1 MTEAPSA
8 VGKDTKEVIYELFLI
23 HLTLLLKKGKS
34 ISIHD
39 LWSDKFYNLDYFL
52 NYLRKAH
59 PNLEG
64 TDDDDL
70 EGMKIKL
77 NELLEEETGGH
88 GRALL
93 ERIHADMDIKGMAH
107 GGLRNAAAALDNGI
121 DMEGMKAKIMD
132 VLNKMDE

>member
-8 VGKDTKEVIYELFLI
+8 VGKDKKEVIYELFLI
-23 HLTLLLKKGKS
+23 HLTLLLKKGKT
-34 ISIHD
+34 ITFNDI
-39 LWSDKFYNLDYFL
+39 WSDKFYDIDYFL

-93 ERIHADMDIKGMAH
+93 ERIHADMDKGTAH

>member
-8 VGKDTKEVIYELFLI
+8 GGKDKKEVIYKLFLI

-59 PNLEG
+59 PKLEG
-64 TDDDDL
+64 TDDNLD
-70 EGMKIKL
+70 EMEIKL
-77 NELLEEETGGH
+77 TELLEEETGGH

-93 ERIHADMDIKGMAH
+93 ERIHADMDKGTAH

>member
-8 VGKDTKEVIYELFLI
+8 GGKDKKEVIYELFLI
-23 HLTLLLKKGKS
+23 HLTLLLKKGKT
-34 ISIHD
+34 ITIHD
-39 LWSDKFYNLDYFL
+39 TWSDKFYDIDYFL
-52 NYLRKAH
+52 DYLRKAH
-59 PNLEG
+59 PKLEG
-64 TDDDDL
+64 TDDNLD
-70 EGMKIKL
+70 EMEIKL
-77 NELLEEETGGH
+77 TELLEEETGGH

-93 ERIHADMDIKGMAH
+93 ERIHADMDKGTAH

>member
-8 VGKDTKEVIYELFLI
+8 VGKDEKEVIYELFLI
-23 HLTLLLKKGKS
+23 HLTLLLKKGKT
-34 ISIHD
+34 ITIHD
-39 LWSDKFYNLDYFL
+39 LWSDKFYNLDHFL
-52 NYLRKAH
+52 DYLRKAH
-59 PNLEG
+59 PKLEG
-64 TDDDDL
+64 TNDDL

-77 NELLEEETGGH
+77 TELLEEETGGH

-93 ERIHADMDIKGMAH
+93 ERINADMDKGTAH

-132 VLNKMDE
+132 MLDKMDE

>member
-1 MTEAPSA
+1 M
-8 VGKDTKEVIYELFLI
+8 
-23 HLTLLLKKGKS
+23 LLKKGKT
-34 ISIHD
+34 INIHD
-39 LWSDKFYNLDYFL
+39 LWSDKFYDIHHFLD
-52 NYLRKAH
+52 YLRKAH
-59 PNLEG
+59 PALEG
-64 TDDDDL
+64 TDDDL

-121 DMEGMKAKIMD
+121 DMEGMKGKIMD